1 MLETLHKTSNDKLV
15 TKSGGEATNYE
26 SLAVNISAFS
36 KVESWVKQVMNA
48 RMDEIKDNLP
58 PKGFNDICK
67 APPIPE
73 NSAWSRLTEE
83 FDTSLV
89 ELFTISVVF
98 TSQFQPFTL
107 IPLWSNQKLNFWAG
121 GGRDKEKLTIAPTM
135 RTILFLLAGFDG
147 VKRALYLN
155 ELIDSRLFKEQV
167 LHLSRGEFETFENG
181 ILRISDEYYC
191 SLMTGKKPVISVSA
205 DFPATLLTTNKSFSD
220 LVLKDNTKE
229 QLNSLINYVR
239 FSNELYGDEDFAKK
253 VKKGYVAMLY
263 GPPGTGKT
271 LTASVLGK
279 ELDTPVYAVDL
290 SRVVSKYIGE
300 TEKNLEK
307 IFDRLE
313 SKECILFFDEADAL
327 FGKRTEVKDAK
338 DRYANQEVA
347 YLLQRI
353 EKFPGLVLLASNFNQ
368 NLDIAFRRRILTSI
382 FIAPPGKEER
392 KFLWENSIPNGFEFQ
407 ENYGSEYLADTYQL
421 TGANISNI
429 IKLSCLDAKSNN
441 SSVLSLDILSKYI
454 KAEQAKER
462 N

>member
-1 MLETLHKTSNDKLV
+1 MLDTLKKTSEK
-15 TKSGGEATNYE
+15 KSVSKITGNSIEFE
-26 SLAVNISAFS
+26 SLATNISAFS
-36 KVESWVKQVMNA
+36 KVESWVKKVMYS
-48 RMDEIKDNLP
+48 RLDEIKNNSS
-58 PKGFNDICK
+58 PKEFKDLSDI
-67 APPIPE
+67 PQVPE
-73 NSAWSRLTEE
+73 NSSWSQLVEE
-83 FDTSLV
+83 FDTSIA
-89 ELFTISVVF
+89 ELFMVSVVF
-98 TSQFQPFTL
+98 TSQFQPFSL
-107 IPLWSNQKLNFWAG
+107 LPLWSNEKLNYWAG
-121 GGRDKEKLTIAPTM
+121 GGKEKDQTTISPTI
-135 RTILFLLAGFDG
+135 RTILFLLAGFDS

-155 ELIDSRLFKEQV
+155 QLIDSRLIKEQV
-167 LHLSRGEFETFENG
+167 LHVNRAETETFENG
-181 ILRISDEYYC
+181 ILRVSDEHYC
-191 SLMTGKKPVISVSA
+191 SLMTGKKPVIQVSA

-220 LVLKDNTKE
+220 LVLKENTKE
-229 QLNSLINYVR
+229 QLNSLINYVKY
-239 FSNELYGDEDFAKK
+239 SNELYEDADFAKK
-253 VKKGYVAMLY
+253 VKRGYVAMLY

-382 FIAPPGKEER
+382 FISPPGKEER
-392 KFLWENSIPNGFEFQ
+392 QYLWNQSIPSGFQFE
-407 ENYGSEYLADTYQL
+407 ENHGPEYLAETYQL

-429 IKLSCLDAKSNN
+429 IKLACLEAKSNG
-441 SSVLSLDILSKYI
+441 SDILSLNILSKYV

>member
-1 MLETLHKTSNDKLV
+1 MLDTLRKTSQGKQSINSAGKF
-15 TKSGGEATNYE
+15 ENYE
-26 SLAVNISAFS
+26 YLALNISAFS
-36 KVESWVKQVMNA
+36 KVESWVKKVMHS
-48 RMDEIKDNLP
+48 RLSELKDNKSPREFKDLCEIP
-58 PKGFNDICK
+58 E
-67 APPIPE
+67 IPE
-73 NSAWSRLTEE
+73 NSSWHQLVDE
-83 FDTSLV
+83 FDTSIA
-89 ELFTISVVF
+89 ELFMISVVF
-98 TSQFQPFTL
+98 TSQFQPFSL
-107 IPLWSNQKLNFWAG
+107 LPLWSNEKLNYWAG
-121 GGRDKEKLTIAPTM
+121 GGKVKDQATISPTI

-155 ELIDSRLFKEQV
+155 QLIDSRLIKEQV
-167 LHLSRGEFETFENG
+167 LHVSRAETETFENG
-181 ILRISDEYYC
+181 ILRISDEHYC
-191 SLMTGKKPVISVSA
+191 SLMTGKKPVIKVSA
-205 DFPATLLTTNKSFSD
+205 DFPATLLTTNKTFSD

-229 QLNSLINYVR
+229 QLNSLINYVKY
-239 FSNELYGDEDFAKK
+239 SNELYENADFTKK
-253 VKKGYVAMLY
+253 VKRGYVAMLY

-382 FIAPPGKEER
+382 FIPPPGKEER
-392 KFLWENSIPNGFEFQ
+392 EFLWKQSIPSGFKFEEGHGAQ
-407 ENYGSEYLADTYQL
+407 YLAETYQL

-429 IKLSCLDAKSNN
+429 IKLACLEAKSNSTN
-441 SSVLSLDILSKYI
+441 TLTLHVLSKYV

-462 N
+462 S